1 MATTD
6 TENDLNFINLSL
18 GGGPD
23 QGTSYSIDR
32 ASQLLNFQFL
42 PNLTFSDWEVEAA
55 IKHLCKKAEKRHLVS
70 LSSKWLG
77 KFHKKELETPSF
89 NSFVISWINSNI
101 GYGVFALENIP
112 AWSYIGEYTGI
123 LRKRKA
129 VWMDEN
135 DYCFRYPLPLFTI
148 KYFTIDSGTCG
159 NFTRFINHSDN
170 PNAEAIGVFHDGL
183 FHVIIR
189 TIRLVKKGEEI
200 CYHYGPLY
208 WKHRKKRDEF
218 IPRES

>member
-1 MATTD
+1 MFSRAT
-6 TENDLNFINLSL
+6 DLDFINVSF

-23 QGTSYSIDR
+23 NGSSYPVGR
-32 ASQLLNFQFL
+32 AAELLNFQFL
-42 PNLTFSDWEVEAA
+42 SELTFSDWKVESAVRQ
-55 IKHLCKKAEKRHLVS
+55 LCKKAERKHLVS

-77 KFHKKELETPSF
+77 KFHKKELEFPSF
-89 NSFVISWINSNI
+89 NSFVISWIDSYI
-101 GYGVFALENIP
+101 GYGVFASKNIP

-123 LRKRKA
+123 LRRRKA

-148 KYFTIDSGTCG
+148 KYFTIDSGNHG

-189 TIRLVKKGEEI
+189 SIKPIKAGEEI

-208 WKHRKKRDEF
+208 WKHRKKRIEF
-218 IPRES
+218 VPREL